1 MSIEDKIK
9 ERLIQIKVEL
19 AKNIKKENRYWY
31 TDLKVNFNISNLKH
45 ERRSLKKLLKIEK
58 L

>member
-1 MSIEDKIK
+1 MSIEEKIK

-19 AKNIKKENRYWY
+19 ARNIKKENRYWY

-45 ERRSLKKLLKIEK
+45 ERRSLKKLLKP
-58 L
+58 